1 MNSGSSQ
8 DTTWTFGGAVAAPAA
23 GESTADDAAMQSID
37 SSTEED
43 KARPT
48 SAATPKTALKAKNL
62 SRTSTPS
69 RPTSIGSRTTKGN
82 GRGSDVPTLP
92 VMQAVRLTAKRKEK
106 SPKTP
111 DKVSKP
117 SSSRISSS
125 RRSRNSSRVRGRSQA
140 VAGRRILSSETDD
153 HPTPLALTHSNDVT
167 MDTIPAIEDT
177 SPARLPLSAEERGE
191 GIQMSIRDQLES
203 ARIAQQM
210 FHQSEIQK
218 FEGVIQT
225 LVSEMREM
233 QQEDEGSGIRIQ
245 ELERQRDTACLTMQH
260 LNNVNQEMKSDFE
273 SAMTRISE
281 QSQAQRHNDYI
292 VAEELVQRL
301 HQERNE
307 TAVNLVNLEEK
318 SQGDGAIMAKE
329 YEMLTSELHMQA
341 RESLR
346 LRANAASSEHA
357 LMTMREHL
365 QLVRNEEVMAAGEV
379 VNIRNAGLQEHQH
392 LCDRLG
398 VGLQEQQHLRNRLD
412 EEEEFRSMA
421 VQRMQ
426 QAEDQLR

>member
-1 MNSGSSQ
+1 M
-8 DTTWTFGGAVAAPAA
+8 
-23 GESTADDAAMQSID
+23 
-37 SSTEED
+37 
-43 KARPT
+43 
-48 SAATPKTALKAKNL
+48 
-62 SRTSTPS
+62 
-69 RPTSIGSRTTKGN
+69 
-82 GRGSDVPTLP
+82 PTLP

-117 SSSRISSS
+117 SSSRSSSS
-125 RRSRNSSRVRGRSQA
+125 RRSRSSAKVRGRSQA
-140 VAGRRILSSETDD
+140 AAGRRILSSETDE

-177 SPARLPLSAEERGE
+177 SPVQLPLSAEERGE
-191 GIQMSIRDQLES
+191 NIQMSIRDQLGS

-245 ELERQRDTACLTMQH
+245 ELERQRDTACLAMQH

-273 SAMTRISE
+273 SAMTRITE

-318 SQGDGAIMAKE
+318 SQGDGAVMAKE
-329 YEMLTSELHMQA
+329 YEMLTSELHTQA

-346 LRANAASSEHA
+346 LRATAASSEHA

-379 VNIRNAGLQEHQH
+379 VNIRIRNAGLQEHQH
-392 LCDRLG
+392 LCDLVLDSKSSNIFAIVLKKKKNSEAWPYRG
-398 VGLQEQQHLRNRLD
+398 CNRLRINSGKSKTAPD
-412 EEEEFRSMA
+412 RHYLQCMENSMN
-421 VQRMQ
+421 
-426 QAEDQLR
+426 